1 MKKILYCLVLTIFV
15 LKVFSQDE
23 NKRTDS
29 LLAEL
34 KKQRENITKCNILN
48 ELSKS
53 YKMVNPEEGLKY
65 AEKAYQLSSQIDY
78 KKGIANSYLNKA
90 RHYSVLGEYDKTID
104 FCTKAKDL
112 SVESNDNC
120 DAGLS
125 FMIMG
130 TSYGNLGKF
139 PDALNAFFDAL
150 RNFEKCNDQKNKQN
164 IANCYQNIG
173 NIYNAT
179 ENFAKALNSYDTAIT
194 LFSKTKGNEVSMA
207 MNMASKGIIYEKQR
221 QYKKSLEVYDEAE
234 KILTLSKE
242 AVPLAFL
249 KSWKSAA
256 LVGLESYDEGID
268 AANEA
273 LKTINEIGDQEL
285 KSSTLQVLGYAY
297 LKKGMRSNDEKTMQ
311 LGVSTL
317 KNSLEI
323 QKELNSLNGLA
334 KNYLYMAEYY
344 KFKKDY
350 ESSLESF
357 SIATKYNDSIFSLKN
372 KQSLQNLEDERTIE
386 LRDSEIKLNKLQLEA
401 GKKQKWLFIV
411 GLVLF
416 ASIGLLLF
424 YQSRQRKKNNQKL
437 NALNKELDQANK
449 IKMQFFNILNHDL
462 RGPVA
467 NLIHFMHLQ
476 KESPDLLNE
485 ESKQRLQ
492 NRTLISAENL
502 LSSMEDILLWSKG
515 QMEHF
520 KPQPVTI
527 KVSALFTDLERHFTS
542 VENINFIFED
552 KEALNIIS
560 DADYLKT
567 IMRNLTSNAIKAL
580 EKINGAQIIWK
591 AWSENNKMYLCIIDN
606 GPGATAEKFKAL
618 YNENE
623 TVGISTGLGLHL
635 IRDLAKAINC
645 TIKVESNMEEGTK
658 FTLTF

>member
-1 MKKILYCLVLTIFV
+1 MKETLFCLLFFLLSFTSI
-15 LKVFSQDE
+15 SQPDT
-23 NKRTDS
+23 KRTDS
-29 LLAEL
+29 LLSEL
-34 KKQRENITKCNILN
+34 KTQRENITKCNILN

-53 YKMVNPEEGLKY
+53 YQMVNPEEGLKY
-65 AEKAYQLSSQIDY
+65 AEKAYKLSTQIEY
-78 KKGIANSYLNKA
+78 KKGVANAYLNKA
-90 RHYSVLGEYDKTID
+90 RHYSVIGEYDKTLE
-104 FCTKAKDL
+104 FCLKAKEI
-112 SVESNDNC
+112 SVEINDGC
-120 DAGLS
+120 IAGTSL
-125 FMIMG
+125 MIMG
-130 TSYGNLGKF
+130 SNYGNLGKF
-139 PDALNAFFDAL
+139 PDALNAFYDGL
-150 RNFEKCNDQKNKQN
+150 RNFEKCNEEKSKIN

-173 NIYNAT
+173 NIHNAT
-179 ENFAKALNSYDTAIT
+179 ENYSKALNNYDTAIT
-194 LFSKTKGNEVSMA
+194 LFSKLKGTEVSMA
-207 MNMASKGIIYEKQR
+207 MNMASKGIVYEKQR
-221 QYKKSLEVYDEAE
+221 LYKRSIEIYDDAE
-234 KILTLSKE
+234 KILIPSKE
-242 AVPLAFL
+242 QVPLAFV

-256 LVGLESYDEGID
+256 LVGLERYDEGIA

-297 LKKGMRSNDEKTMQ
+297 LKKGMRSNDEKIMQ
-311 LGVSTL
+311 LGISTL
-317 KNSLEI
+317 KTSLEI

-334 KNYLYMAEYY
+334 KNYLYMSEYY

-350 ESSLESF
+350 ENSLESF

-401 GKKQKWLFIV
+401 GEKQKWLFII

-416 ASIGLLLF
+416 AGIGVLLF

-437 NALNKELDQANK
+437 NTLNQELDQANK

-476 KESPDLLNE
+476 KESPELLNE
-485 ESKQRLQ
+485 ENKQRLQ
-492 NRTLISAENL
+492 NKTLISAENL

-515 QMEHF
+515 QMENF
-520 KPQPVTI
+520 KPQPANI
-527 KVSALFTDLERHFTS
+527 KVSALFTDLERHFTG
-542 VENINFIFED
+542 VENIDFIFED
-552 KEALNIIS
+552 NEKLNIIS

-580 EKINGAQIIWK
+580 EKIKGAKIIWK
-591 AWSENNKMYLCIIDN
+591 AWSENNKTYLCIMDN

-618 YNENE
+618 YNEHE
-623 TVGISTGLGLHL
+623 TVGINTGLGLHL
-635 IRDLAKAINC
+635 IRDIAKAINC

-658 FTLTF
+658 FILTF